1 MTAGQSGWSAP
12 PEEIGP
18 APGVEFGGY
27 GSRLIAYIVDGIIV
41 AIVTTVII
49 LVGVLILTATSDF
62 TLDQTGTVQSGTVS
76 AGGVTA
82 LFTAFLLALIFS
94 VLYFPWFWAR
104 GGQTPGMRM
113 TNIRVV
119 SRPGRYPDQLGTGDP
134 APHRLV
140 DLGRGLLHRVHL
152 DLHRRAASELGRPH
166 RRDARHQVLNRGV
179 GAPPH

>member
-49 LVGVLILTATSDF
+49 LVGVVILTATSDF
-62 TLDQTGTVQSGTVS
+62 TLDQTGTVQSGTLS
-76 AGGVTA
+76 FGGVTA

-104 GGQTPGMRM
+104 GGQTPGMRL

-119 SRPGRYPDQLGTGDP
+119 ADRDGTPISWGPAILRLIGWWISAVVFYIGFIWIFIDGRRRSWADLIAGT
-134 APHRLV
+134 LV
-140 DLGRGLLHRVHL
+140 IK
-152 DLHRRAASELGRPH
+152 S
-166 RRDARHQVLNRGV
+166 
-179 GAPPH
+179 